1 MKDISTNVIEIDG
14 KEYTLF
20 LNRKG
25 IVAHEKY
32 CIEEDKKLQDSRV
45 FLTYATGRVLKIGAG
60 LLGIKM
66 PNKM

>member
-45 FLTYATGRVLKIGAG
+45 FLTYATTCP
-60 LLGIKM
+60 KM
-66 PNKM
+66 T